1 MEISIKIN
9 GQAVSVDV
17 TIEVYECIQGFDRKA
32 ENLMHQKRRHWDIRE
47 LDEYIIANECSRVH
61 TLTPEQILCRK
72 ETLNQIKKTLKAC
85 TETQQKR
92 FLLYALEDMSYE
104 DIARLQ
110 GCSKMAISHSIKAVR
125 KKYQEVSK

>member
-1 MEISIKIN
+1 MEITVKIN

-32 ENLMHQKRRHWDIRE
+32 ENLMHQKRRHWDMRE

-61 TLTPEQILCRK
+61 TLTPEQILCRQ
-72 ETLNQIKKTLKAC
+72 ETLNQILSALRAC

-92 FLLYALEDMSYE
+92 FLLYALEDMSYK

-110 GCSKMAISHSIKAVR
+110 GCSKVAVHYSIQAVR
-125 KKYQEVSK
+125 KKYQELSK